1 MRQPCGGLPYN
12 VGGLI
17 IDVVVLTGVDRG
29 RGITGATLDAF
40 DLSGVVSG
48 GSGELSREREILAT
62 LDVKRGG

>member
-1 MRQPCGGLPYN
+1 MRQPCGGLPYS

-17 IDVVVLTGVDRG
+17 LDVVLIGVDRG
-29 RGITGATLDAF
+29 RGIIGATVEAF
-40 DLSGVVSG
+40 GWPGVVSG